1 MIKMIDALMKRML
14 TSCLSNVDQYFEGTG
29 ILEGYNISSSRAV
42 KVVGVVLSI
51 GGFARNGVTKLQC
64 GGLWRLLKR
73 FLGEYD
79 TNILVPVWDEGT
91 ESEL

>member
-1 MIKMIDALMKRML
+1 
-14 TSCLSNVDQYFEGTG
+14 
-29 ILEGYNISSSRAV
+29 
-42 KVVGVVLSI
+42 VVISI

>member
-42 KVVGVVLSI
+42 KVV
-51 GGFARNGVTKLQC
+51 RC
-64 GGLWRLLKR
+64 GDIYWW
-73 FLGEYD
+73 FC
-79 TNILVPVWDEGT
+79 
-91 ESEL
+91 

>member
-42 KVVGVVLSI
+42 KVVMGQPNYDVVDFGDCSS
-51 GGFARNGVTKLQC
+51 
-64 GGLWRLLKR
+64 
-73 FLGEYD
+73 D
-79 TNILVPVWDEGT
+79 
-91 ESEL
+91 S